1 MLCRIVFFAML
12 LLWVAQTG
20 IASAQDC
27 PNCGNTLAQPQFS
40 QSTTL
45 TDGWRLVKSRN
56 PSGGGE
62 IVSVMHAVDTAK
74 SDVGL
79 AGMSLR
85 CGAIGPEVILI
96 LLDPVQTTGR
106 LPVTLKTGS
115 IKTQFEASVLQDGRA
130 ILLPLAATAVS
141 NAAKRG
147 TTEISITVDTQ
158 PQTINGIVPLTG
170 LLSALNSLSVHCS
183 GK

>member
-1 MLCRIVFFAML
+1 MQCRIVLLAML
-12 LLWVAQTG
+12 GVWLVQARMAT
-20 IASAQDC
+20 AQDC
-27 PNCGNTLAQPQFS
+27 PNCGNPLAQPQFS

-45 TDGWRLVKSRN
+45 ADGWRLVKSRN

>member
-1 MLCRIVFFAML
+1 M
-12 LLWVAQTG
+12 
-20 IASAQDC
+20 
-27 PNCGNTLAQPQFS
+27 
-40 QSTTL
+40 
-45 TDGWRLVKSRN
+45 KSRD

-96 LLDPVQTTGR
+96 LLDRVQSTGR
-106 LPVTLKTGS
+106 LSVTLKTGS
-115 IKTQFEASVLQDGRA
+115 INTQFEASVLQDGRA
-130 ILLPLAATAVS
+130 ILLPLAVTAVS

-147 TTEISITVDTQ
+147 TAEVSITVNTR
-158 PQTINGIVPLTG
+158 PQTINGIVPLAG
-170 LLSALNSLSVHCS
+170 LLSALNSLSIHCS